1 MKILLI
7 EDNTALC
14 DTIKSQLS
22 KEGHIIDVCH
32 SGDEGLI
39 FAINEA
45 EVMILLSLTECSLLL
60 MVLQLLKQCVKN
72 RYRFQ
77 LLS

>member
-39 FAINEA
+39 FAINESA
-45 EVMILLSLTECSLLL
+45 GYDLAVIDRMLPIVDGLTIILTS
-60 MVLQLLKQCVKN
+60 N
-72 RYRFQ
+72 R
-77 LLS
+77 S